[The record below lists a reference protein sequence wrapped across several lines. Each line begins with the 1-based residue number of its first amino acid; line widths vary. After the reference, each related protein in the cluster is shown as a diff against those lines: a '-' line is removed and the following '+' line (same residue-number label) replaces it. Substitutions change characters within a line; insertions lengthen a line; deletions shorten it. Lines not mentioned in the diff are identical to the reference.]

1 MELSGCVDVSIQ
13 PIGVVGVCYCVQS
26 IRFIILFI
34 ITGSCLVRF
43 FKKYINKHFYYL

>member
-13 PIGVVGVCYCVQS
+13 PTGVVGVCYCVQS

-34 ITGSCLVRF
+34 ITGQLPGSF
-43 FKKYINKHFYYL
+43 F